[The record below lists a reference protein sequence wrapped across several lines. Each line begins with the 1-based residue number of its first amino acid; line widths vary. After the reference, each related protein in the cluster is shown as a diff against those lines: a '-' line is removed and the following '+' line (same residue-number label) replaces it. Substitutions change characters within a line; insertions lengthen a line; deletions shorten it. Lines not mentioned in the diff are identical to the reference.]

1 MRCKSMDW
9 LVAFT
14 LSFII
19 SVVCLLF
26 FDVILG
32 FLFFLLAFF
41 YFLQFFIV
49 NGKVG

>member
-32 FLFFLLAFF
+32 FLFFYLLFSIS
-41 YFLQFFIV
+41 YNFLL
-49 NGKVG
+49 